1 MQPRIIKDLQVG
13 PPLGSQGEVPRLSR
27 RRRAVR
33 TLGELHTADGHK
45 AADHAFWRQCS
56 QACAGLTTG
65 WKDPNAASP
74 PHKPRRSRCGAAV
87 GVLEHHLMK
96 NFLIT
101 LVLASSASLA
111 FAHGCPKDMAAIDA
125 RLATNPKLSDADKA
139 KVQKLRADGEA
150 AHKAG
155 KHDDS
160 MKLLAEAKK
169 TLGI

>member
-1 MQPRIIKDLQVG
+1 MCAARI
-13 PPLGSQGEVPRLSR
+13 
-27 RRRAVR
+27 
-33 TLGELHTADGHK
+33 T
-45 AADHAFWRQCS
+45 
-56 QACAGLTTG
+56 GL
-65 WKDPNAASP
+65 KDPNAASSAD
-74 PHKPRRSRCGAAV
+74 KPRRSSTSAAV

-101 LVLASSASLA
+101 LALASSASLA

-155 KHDDS
+155 KHDES

-169 TLGI
+169 ALGI